1 MLGREIMQGCYYCP
15 QPSMLKFKSSFS
27 KNSPSWSGEYC
38 LFFKD
43 DGVKLCISPIFL
55 IFEDQLILF
64 GKLLKVITV
73 AETTFELGIYQITHI
88 WKKAKKNSDLVR
100 VEIMP
105 KNGMKRCEIIIQ
117 RLCELT

>member
-73 AETTFELGIYQITHI
+73 AETLHLNWEFIKSLASGKRPRKTVI
-88 WKKAKKNSDLVR
+88 W
-100 VEIMP
+100 
-105 KNGMKRCEIIIQ
+105 
-117 RLCELT
+117 